1 MPSASGASNV
11 RTTAGSRKPGS
22 RAPASSFPTSR
33 FSQRTNR
40 CSHIDPTESGGP
52 ADPPPTIDCDG
63 AEGATGVT
71 KAVPVEEKE
80 RVVVRFAGDSGDG
93 IQLAGNRFAAA
104 TALIGNDLVTMP
116 DFPAEIRAPAGT
128 LAGVSAFQIH
138 FACRDILTPGGQPNV
153 LVAMNPAALKANLPE
168 LERGG
173 AVIVN
178 EDGFTKANLRKAGY
192 EASPLDDGTL
202 DDYQVLRVPMTSMTV
217 RATEGIESLSSRDA
231 ARSKNFFAL
240 GLVSWMY
247 SRPTAPTVTWV
258 EEKFGDLPD
267 TRDAN
272 LAAFRAGYNFGETA
286 ELLHVSEVKAA
297 PASPGTYRAVNGTTA
312 TAFGL
317 IAASVRSGLPLF
329 LASYPITPASELLHE
344 LSRQRRF
351 GVRTV
356 QAEDEIAAAN
366 MALGAAFGGHLGVT
380 ATSGPGM
387 DLKAETIGLAV
398 ALELPLLVIDVQRAG
413 PSTGMPTKTEA
424 ADLLMAIHGRHG
436 ESPLPVVAAATP
448 AQCFEAVMEAAR
460 IAVTYR
466 TPVILLTDT
475 FLANSSEPWMVPDAS
490 DLPEIDP
497 RFATKTNRDGEFW
510 PYLRDDRLARPWAV
524 PGTTGLQHVIGGL
537 EKEAGTGHIS
547 YEAANHAAM
556 TRLRA
561 EKVAGITADV
571 GELEVDHVEGA
582 EMLVLGWGSTF
593 GAIKGAVRRVRLRGK
608 MVARAHL
615 HHLNPLPQNTGE
627 IVNSYSRVLIPET
640 NTGQLAQI
648 IRNEFLVDADSY
660 TKVEG
665 LPIFAEELDEVIT
678 ERL

>member
-1 MPSASGASNV
+1 L
-11 RTTAGSRKPGS
+11 
-22 RAPASSFPTSR
+22 
-33 FSQRTNR
+33 
-40 CSHIDPTESGGP
+40 
-52 ADPPPTIDCDG
+52 
-63 AEGATGVT
+63 T

-104 TALIGNDLVTMP
+104 TALIGNDLVTLP

-138 FACRDILTPGGQPNV
+138 FASRDILTPGGQPNV
-153 LVAMNPAALKANLPE
+153 LVAMNPAALKTNLPE

-173 AVIVN
+173 IVIVN
-178 EDGFTKANLRKAGY
+178 EDGFGDHNLRKAEY
-192 EASPLDDGTL
+192 ESNPLEDGTL
-202 DDYQVLRVPMTSMTV
+202 DEYRVFRVPMTSMTV
-217 RATEGIESLSSRDA
+217 RATEGIDGISARDA

-247 SRPTAPTVTWV
+247 SRPTDVTIEWI
-258 EEKFGDLPD
+258 EQKFGKVEPVM
-267 TRDAN
+267 RAN

-286 ELLHVSEVKAA
+286 ELLHVHYEVKAA
-297 PASPGTYRAVNGTTA
+297 PAQPGTYRSVNGTTA
-312 TAFGL
+312 TALGL
-317 IAASVRSGLPLF
+317 IAASVQSGLPLF

-344 LSRQRRF
+344 LSRHKRF

-380 ATSGPGM
+380 ASSGPGM
-387 DLKAETIGLAV
+387 DLKQETIGLAV

-448 AQCFEAVMEAAR
+448 AQCFEAVLDAAR
-460 IAVTYR
+460 IAITYR
-466 TPVILLTDT
+466 TPVILLSDT
-475 FLANSSEPWMVPDAS
+475 FLANSSEPWMVPDAAG
-490 DLPEIDP
+490 LPEIDP
-497 RFATKTNRDGEFW
+497 RLATRPNRDGEFW

-524 PGTTGLQHVIGGL
+524 PGTKGLQHVVGGL

-547 YEAANHAAM
+547 YEPDNHGLM

-561 EKVAGITADV
+561 EKVGGIAGDV
-571 GELEVDHVEGA
+571 PELVVDDPDGA
-582 EMLVLGWGSTF
+582 EMLVLGWGSTY

-608 MVARAHL
+608 RVARAHL
-615 HHLNPLPQNTGE
+615 HNLNPLPRNTGE
-627 IVNSYSRVLIPET
+627 VVRAYPKVLIPET
-640 NTGQLAQI
+640 NTGQLSQI
-648 IRNEFLVDADSY
+648 VRGEFLVDAQSY
-660 TKVEG
+660 TKVQG